1 MWKTNTEQNLG
12 NVRNLLIQ
20 DHHLIKGAR
29 ILTLEK
35 LSSEE
40 LYSMLITKVIDKP
53 SSNVYFE
60 NVFPNTKFDWTKMD
74 ILNRIKTINMYLRSF
89 QYKILNRILFLN
101 QKLFF
106 VRPRTYIHILFLTY
120 ILFFVFLVF
129 LLFHKLEPKKMVI
142 GTGWWTKHNID
153 F

>member
-1 MWKTNTEQNLG
+1 MEGESSNETYFQWLQPKHNTSQMWKTNTEQNLG

-89 QYKILNRILFLN
+89 
-101 QKLFF
+101 
-106 VRPRTYIHILFLTY
+106 
-120 ILFFVFLVF
+120 
-129 LLFHKLEPKKMVI
+129 
-142 GTGWWTKHNID
+142 
-153 F
+153 

>member
-1 MWKTNTEQNLG
+1 MEGESPNETYFQWLQPKHNTSQMWKTNTEQNLG
-12 NVRNLLIQ
+12 NVRNLLIH

-101 QKLFF
+101 QKLC
-106 VRPRTYIHILFLTY
+106 FL
-120 ILFFVFLVF
+120 
-129 LLFHKLEPKKMVI
+129 
-142 GTGWWTKHNID
+142 
-153 F
+153 

>member
-1 MWKTNTEQNLG
+1 MEGESPNETYFQWLQPKHNTSQMWKTNTEQNLG

-101 QKLFF
+101 QKLC
-106 VRPRTYIHILFLTY
+106 FL
-120 ILFFVFLVF
+120 
-129 LLFHKLEPKKMVI
+129 
-142 GTGWWTKHNID
+142 
-153 F
+153 

>member
-1 MWKTNTEQNLG
+1 MEGESPNETYFQCLQPKHNTSQMWKTNTEQNLG

-101 QKLFF
+101 QKLC
-106 VRPRTYIHILFLTY
+106 FL
-120 ILFFVFLVF
+120 
-129 LLFHKLEPKKMVI
+129 
-142 GTGWWTKHNID
+142 
-153 F
+153 

>member
-1 MWKTNTEQNLG
+1 MEGESPNETYFQWLQPKHNTSQMWKTNTKQNLG

-40 LYSMLITKVIDKP
+40 LYSMLITKFIDKP

-74 ILNRIKTINMYLRSF
+74 ILNRIKTINTYLRSF

-101 QKLFF
+101 QKLCFC
-106 VRPRTYIHILFLTY
+106 
-120 ILFFVFLVF
+120 
-129 LLFHKLEPKKMVI
+129 KA
-142 GTGWWTKHNID
+142 
-153 F
+153 

>member
-1 MWKTNTEQNLG
+1 MEGESPNETYFQWLQPNHNTSQMWKTNTEQNLG

-89 QYKILNRILFLN
+89 QHKILNRILFLN
-101 QKLFF
+101 QKLC
-106 VRPRTYIHILFLTY
+106 FL
-120 ILFFVFLVF
+120 
-129 LLFHKLEPKKMVI
+129 
-142 GTGWWTKHNID
+142 
-153 F
+153 

>member
-1 MWKTNTEQNLG
+1 MEGESPNETYFQWLQPKHNTSQMWKTNTEQNLG

-20 DHHLIKGAR
+20 DHHLIKEAR

-101 QKLFF
+101 QKLC
-106 VRPRTYIHILFLTY
+106 FL
-120 ILFFVFLVF
+120 
-129 LLFHKLEPKKMVI
+129 
-142 GTGWWTKHNID
+142 
-153 F
+153 

>member
-1 MWKTNTEQNLG
+1 MEGESPNETYFQWLQPKHNTSQMWKTNTEQNLG

-20 DHHLIKGAR
+20 DHHLIKGVR

-101 QKLFF
+101 QKLC
-106 VRPRTYIHILFLTY
+106 FL
-120 ILFFVFLVF
+120 
-129 LLFHKLEPKKMVI
+129 
-142 GTGWWTKHNID
+142 
-153 F
+153 

>member
-1 MWKTNTEQNLG
+1 MEGESPNETYFQWLQPKHNTSQMWKTNTEQNLG

-101 QKLFF
+101 QKLCFLSGLE
-106 VRPRTYIHILFLTY
+106 RIYIFC
-120 ILFFVFLVF
+120 F
-129 LLFHKLEPKKMVI
+129 
-142 GTGWWTKHNID
+142 
-153 F
+153 

>member
-1 MWKTNTEQNLG
+1 MEGESPNETYFQWLQPKHNTSQMWKTNTEQNLG

-40 LYSMLITKVIDKP
+40 LYSVLITKVIDKP

-74 ILNRIKTINMYLRSF
+74 ILNRIKTVNMYLRSF
-89 QYKILNRILFLN
+89 QHKILNRILFLN
-101 QKLFF
+101 QKLC
-106 VRPRTYIHILFLTY
+106 FL
-120 ILFFVFLVF
+120 
-129 LLFHKLEPKKMVI
+129 
-142 GTGWWTKHNID
+142 
-153 F
+153 

>member
-1 MWKTNTEQNLG
+1 MEGESPNETYFQWLQPKHNTSQMWKTNTEQNLG

-40 LYSMLITKVIDKP
+40 LYSVLITKVIDKP

-101 QKLFF
+101 QKLC
-106 VRPRTYIHILFLTY
+106 FL
-120 ILFFVFLVF
+120 
-129 LLFHKLEPKKMVI
+129 
-142 GTGWWTKHNID
+142 
-153 F
+153 

>member
-1 MWKTNTEQNLG
+1 MEGESPNETYFQWLQPKHNTSQMWKTNTEQNLG

-89 QYKILNRILFLN
+89 QHKILNRILFLN
-101 QKLFF
+101 QKLC
-106 VRPRTYIHILFLTY
+106 FL
-120 ILFFVFLVF
+120 
-129 LLFHKLEPKKMVI
+129 
-142 GTGWWTKHNID
+142 
-153 F
+153 

>member
-1 MWKTNTEQNLG
+1 MEGESPNETYFQWLQPKHNTSQMWKTNTEQNLG

-74 ILNRIKTINMYLRSF
+74 ILNRIKTINMYLRFF

-101 QKLFF
+101 QKLC
-106 VRPRTYIHILFLTY
+106 FL
-120 ILFFVFLVF
+120 
-129 LLFHKLEPKKMVI
+129 
-142 GTGWWTKHNID
+142 
-153 F
+153 

>member
-1 MWKTNTEQNLG
+1 MEGESPNETYFQWLQPKHNTSQMWKTNTEQNLG

-74 ILNRIKTINMYLRSF
+74 ILNRIKTVNMYLRSF
-89 QYKILNRILFLN
+89 QHKILNRILFLN
-101 QKLFF
+101 QKLC
-106 VRPRTYIHILFLTY
+106 FL
-120 ILFFVFLVF
+120 
-129 LLFHKLEPKKMVI
+129 
-142 GTGWWTKHNID
+142 
-153 F
+153 